1 MVTKI
6 LAHQKAF
13 DAHSVRYGLWSIVRE
28 ISKTQSVRAVP
39 QGILRRPCAVYY
51 MAVSIL
57 IGSGIVKQVFTTQA
71 FYFDRMAGPS
81 GTELGGTRPP
91 SSYVVAA
98 ERCSVTTEH
107 CCVPTE
113 LCVITARLKM
123 GPGDRL
129 E

>member
-1 MVTKI
+1 MLFTGK
-6 LAHQKAF
+6 
-13 DAHSVRYGLWSIVRE
+13 D
-28 ISKTQSVRAVP
+28 
-39 QGILRRPCAVYY
+39 

-91 SSYVVAA
+91 SSYDVGA

-107 CCVPTE
+107 CCVATFVFLSPQGFKIIC
-113 LCVITARLKM
+113 L
-123 GPGDRL
+123 
-129 E
+129 